1 MLSQP
6 IIQDID
12 VYKGRDFKKTY
23 ELRDGTS
30 TLLNLTGWSFKS
42 QIRPTNGS
50 DILIAEL
57 DISVSL
63 ATSTVTISLTDTV
76 TKEISSTNP
85 IKVNSTTT
93 SSNMVW
99 DLSVINNASEKYV
112 LLAGKCIFHET
123 ATIYS

>member
-30 TLLNLTGWSFKS
+30 TLLDLTGWSFKA
-42 QIRPTNGS
+42 QVRPTNGS

-57 DISVSL
+57 DVSIAL

-76 TKEISSTNP
+76 TVLISSTNP

>member
-1 MLSQP
+1 MISQP

-30 TLLNLTGWSFKS
+30 TLLDLTGWTFKS
-42 QIRPTNGS
+42 QIRPSNGS
-50 DILIAEL
+50 ETLVAEL

-76 TKEISSTNP
+76 TALMNTINF
-85 IKVNSTTT
+85 IRIGSTTT
-93 SSNMVW
+93 STNMVW

>member
-30 TLLNLTGWSFKS
+30 TLLDLTGWTFKS

-50 DILIAEL
+50 DVLIAEM
-57 DISVSL
+57 DISVSTSL
-63 ATSTVTISLTDTV
+63 STVTISLTDTV
-76 TKEISSTNP
+76 TALISSTNP
-85 IKVNSTTT
+85 IKVGSVST

-99 DLSVINNASEKYV
+99 DLSVTDSASERYV
-112 LLAGKCIFHET
+112 LLAGKCEFHET
-123 ATIYS
+123 ATLYS

>member
-23 ELRDGTS
+23 ELRDGAS
-30 TLLNLTGWSFKS
+30 TLLNLTGWTFKS

-50 DILIAEL
+50 DVLIAEL
-57 DISVSL
+57 DISVSTSL
-63 ATSTVTISLTDTV
+63 STVTISLTDTV
-76 TKEISSTNP
+76 TASISSINP
-85 IKVNSTTT
+85 IRIGSTTT

-99 DLSVINNASEKYV
+99 DLSVTNNASERYV

-123 ATIYS
+123 ATLYS

>member
-112 LLAGKCIFHET
+112 LLAGKCIFHKT